1 MWLPFDLHPE
11 YPPEGILRS
20 RLAERYG
27 EGFEERTR
35 ETIEAAGLAYD
46 PPARIPNSRKALA
59 VTELARDRGRHDA
72 VHARI
77 MGAYWSERA
86 DIGDDG
92 VLLDLATEAGLE
104 EAEARAALRDDGYV
118 ERVLESTR
126 EANRHGINAIPAFVL
141 DHRLLVLGAH
151 PHATFE
157 HAFELLEEGRG

>member
-1 MWLPFDLHPE
+1 
-11 YPPEGILRS
+11 
-20 RLAERYG
+20 
-27 EGFEERTR
+27 
-35 ETIEAAGLAYD
+35 
-46 PPARIPNSRKALA
+46 
-59 VTELARDRGRHDA
+59 
-72 VHARI
+72 